1 MGGAD
6 SDLGGGVTYRHE
18 EEQAKEVVL
27 STFHEYMIGV
37 RGDAVWTHFYT
48 KLNDLEGKKP
58 SFRVWHHMW
67 AVEVYGPS
75 HSGHLGALYTGQKPL
90 KVLWRWNDA
99 TLRFDPER
107 IRRDCLELIP
117 VELRILKAT

>member
-6 SDLGGGVTYRHE
+6 TDLGGGVTYRHE

-67 AVEVYGPS
+67 AVEVYGPFV
-75 HSGHLGALYTGQKPL
+75 LGQFPQKPL
-90 KVLWRWNDA
+90 KVLWRWNDVYG
-99 TLRFDPER
+99 LRFDPER